1 MMSIT
6 KIFILFIAIVFIG
19 EVVDMHPD
27 IDRPDVPI
35 KELPETQSLLKLAD
49 SDYTNFGMLSVLLRT
64 RLNSLQTS
72 SPIETTTVETE
83 SIASQHAGWRKRGQV
98 KMRSE
103 DGGFNS
109 VVPNTSVKAP
119 LNMNSSAINSTMS
132 KTTRVN
138 RIRRLASDN
147 NTTESAN
154 PTPTNNE
161 PKMSA
166 LKCLVSLAYPVS
178 LPLQCT
184 PFYFG
189 FLFN

>member
-6 KIFILFIAIVFIG
+6 KILILFVAIVFIG

-35 KELPETQSLLKLAD
+35 NELSETQYLLKLAD

-72 SPIETTTVETE
+72 SPIETTTAETE
-83 SIASQHAGWRKRGQV
+83 SIASQHAGWR
-98 KMRSE
+98 
-103 DGGFNS
+103 
-109 VVPNTSVKAP
+109 
-119 LNMNSSAINSTMS
+119 L
-132 KTTRVN
+132 VN
-138 RIRRLASDN
+138 RIRRLTSEKN
-147 NTTESAN
+147 TNTTVSGD
-154 PTPTNNE
+154 PTQTNNE

-184 PFYFG
+184 QFYFG
-189 FLFN
+189 FLYN

>member
-1 MMSIT
+1 M
-6 KIFILFIAIVFIG
+6 K
-19 EVVDMHPD
+19 
-27 IDRPDVPI
+27 
-35 KELPETQSLLKLAD
+35 
-49 SDYTNFGMLSVLLRT
+49 
-64 RLNSLQTS
+64 
-72 SPIETTTVETE
+72 
-83 SIASQHAGWRKRGQV
+83 RKRGQV